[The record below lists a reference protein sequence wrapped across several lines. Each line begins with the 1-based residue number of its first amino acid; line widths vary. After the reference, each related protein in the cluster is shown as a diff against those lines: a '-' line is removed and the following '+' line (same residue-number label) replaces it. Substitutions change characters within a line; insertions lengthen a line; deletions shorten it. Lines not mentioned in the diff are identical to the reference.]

1 MRHLDI
7 DKMTNVDKATRDDL
21 GAVKELNALLR
32 LGIDNFYWDSDD
44 YIISALK
51 EERCY
56 VVKDNGEVKGS
67 LIIERRSPDGEYN
80 QDSLAIG
87 IVTVISEYQKKGFGT
102 NLIEAAKVFAFR
114 EKKRLY
120 VESFYEYEKLDYYKK
135 LGFKEDDP
143 KEYGG
148 RPYHV
153 LFLDPENIPEFPDM
167 KQIDIGDRLQYLS
180 CLEKMPV
187 VPSDV
192 TFENLFVYDAA
203 GRQISLSTMNNNV
216 IIRTRSEK
224 EVSLYPPV
232 GNNRLDET
240 ILDCLDWLK
249 TESEEAGFT
258 CVPYHQ
264 VEVLKQETKKKLNIV
279 KDRNSFDYLY
289 GMASYGTFNMPSLR
303 TLRQNLT
310 HFLDKNPEYKDLTY
324 GMIDEVSDFQQYW
337 MKDYTE
343 RMQKA
348 NKPVTDF
355 IAKENEAITK
365 ALSLCKT
372 LGLKIG
378 AIYLD
383 GVIEGFTIASIHK
396 KTAYIHF
403 EKASRKRGAYQAL
416 IHLFSQSALENIDT
430 VNKEQDLG
438 IPGLR
443 TSKKRYDPSGY
454 IEKCCITMKAV
465 D

>member
-1 MRHLDI
+1 
-7 DKMTNVDKATRDDL
+7 MTNVEKATRNDL
-21 GAVKELNALLR
+21 GAVKNLNALLR

-44 YIISALK
+44 YILPALK
-51 EERCY
+51 KERCY
-56 VVKDNGEVKGS
+56 VVRDNGEVKGS
-67 LIIERRSPDGEYN
+67 LIIEKRGPEREYN
-80 QDSLAIG
+80 RDSLAIG

-102 NLIEAAKVFAFR
+102 HLVEAAKAFAFQ

-120 VESFYEYEKLDYYKK
+120 VESFYEYEKLDYYLK
-135 LGFKEDDP
+135 LGFKEDRP
-143 KEYGG
+143 KEYEGK
-148 RPYHV
+148 PYHV

-167 KQIDIGDRLQYLS
+167 KRIDIGDRLEYLS
-180 CLEKMPV
+180 YLSNMQV

-192 TFENLFVYDAA
+192 TFENLFVYDAPA
-203 GRQISLSTMNNNV
+203 RRISLSIMNNNV
-216 IIRTRSEK
+216 IIRTQNEK

-240 ILDCLDWLK
+240 IIDCFDWLK
-249 TESEEAGFT
+249 MESSEAGFI
-258 CVPYHQ
+258 CVPGHQ
-264 VEVLKQETKKKLNIV
+264 VENLRQETKTKLNIV

-289 GMASYGTFNMPSLR
+289 GMASYGTFNRPSLR

-310 HFLDKNPEYKDLTY
+310 HFLDKEPEYKDLTY

-337 MKDYTE
+337 MNDYMA
-343 RMQKA
+343 RMKKA
-348 NKPVTDF
+348 NKPVSDF
-355 IAKENEAITK
+355 IAKENEAIKK
-365 ALSLCKT
+365 ALSNCKT

-383 GVIEGFTIASIHK
+383 GGIEGFTIASIHK

-416 IHLFSQSALENIDT
+416 IHLFSQAALKDIDT

-443 TSKKRYDPSGY
+443 TSKKRYDPSGF
-454 IEKCCITMKAV
+454 IEKCRITMKG
-465 D
+465 